1 MDRPLFLSLSLLA
14 GSVIM
19 PNTLS
24 IYAEPEEIAAEEPF
38 CALEEFEPVNI
49 ISNTITIELS
59 HAIT

>member
-1 MDRPLFLSLSLLA
+1 
-14 GSVIM
+14 M

-24 IYAEPEEIAAEEPF
+24 IYAEPEEIAASIYAEPEEIAAKEPF

>member
-1 MDRPLFLSLSLLA
+1 
-14 GSVIM
+14 M

-24 IYAEPEEIAAEEPF
+24 IYAEPEEIAAKEPF